1 MEYIERLKQSLSSLE
16 ESADK
21 LSKIPELISLTGG
34 LAEEFVGEKKELDK
48 IKDDIEENT
57 KTIKSLTEKNEKI
70 LDTTISTVKEELIRN
85 KKETLEAVDS
95 ISITISNKI
104 NVLDSNLDAAISLKA
119 NDIQNTTKQIVEDKG
134 NKIHEKLNSSI
145 IQESHSIQSVEME
158 LLDSIT
164 IVNSGIV
171 ELKKELNITKNIA
184 IAATI
189 LGIISVILS
198 IAL

>member
-1 MEYIERLKQSLSSLE
+1 
-16 ESADK
+16 
-21 LSKIPELISLTGG
+21 
-34 LAEEFVGEKKELDK
+34 
-48 IKDDIEENT
+48 
-57 KTIKSLTEKNEKI
+57 
-70 LDTTISTVKEELIRN
+70 
-85 KKETLEAVDS
+85 
-95 ISITISNKI
+95 
-104 NVLDSNLDAAISLKA
+104 
-119 NDIQNTTKQIVEDKG
+119 
-134 NKIHEKLNSSI
+134 
-145 IQESHSIQSVEME
+145 ME